1 MKNIIYSESEGI
13 AILSFS
19 RISAMNALNKETFAE
34 LNKCLDLLQSD
45 SKQIKALIVTG
56 EGRSFIAGA
65 DISEMKDMTSEEAT
79 IFAQIGQNTLLRLE
93 QLPMPVIGAINGFAL
108 GGGLEMALACDFL
121 IASETA
127 KFSAPEINWGLIPGF
142 GGTLRLP
149 RAIGINR
156 ARYYMLT
163 GAMFTA
169 GEALQMGLVQ
179 KVVPP
184 LDLIQEAM
192 NLAKNIAAQSLDA
205 TKALKSTLYE
215 TDNNRQNEALTT
227 ETRHF
232 ARLFDGEAKEGMLAF
247 LEKRKPK
254 FQ

>member
-19 RISAMNALNKETFAE
+19 RISAMNALNKETFSE

-45 SKQIKALIVTG
+45 YKQIKALIVTG

-65 DISEMKDMTSEEAT
+65 DISEMKNMTSEEAA

-127 KFSAPEINWGLIPGF
+127 KFSAPEINLGLIPGF

-192 NLAKNIAAQSLDA
+192 NLAKNIAGQSLEA

-215 TDNNRQNEALTT
+215 TDNIRQNEAFTA
-227 ETRHF
+227 ETRQF

>member
-1 MKNIIYSESEGI
+1 M
-13 AILSFS
+13 
-19 RISAMNALNKETFAE
+19 
-34 LNKCLDLLQSD
+34 
-45 SKQIKALIVTG
+45 
-56 EGRSFIAGA
+56 
-65 DISEMKDMTSEEAT
+65 
-79 IFAQIGQNTLLRLE
+79 
-93 QLPMPVIGAINGFAL
+93 
-108 GGGLEMALACDFL
+108 
-121 IASETA
+121 
-127 KFSAPEINWGLIPGF
+127 
-142 GGTLRLP
+142 P

-184 LDLIQEAM
+184 LDLIQKAM
-192 NLAKNIAAQSLDA
+192 NLAKNIAGQSLEA

-215 TDNNRQNEALTT
+215 TDNIRQNEAFTA
-227 ETRHF
+227 ETRQF